1 MTLPDERYAAIRNT
15 GLFLRDLCN
24 PRATPRVPA
33 HIRNQARGLLRHYPS
48 TFYLDQLAER
58 SPDIVTSRMEEL
70 TRMLRAYEQSRE
82 EPCDDHAS

>member
-15 GLFLRDLCN
+15 ALFLRDLCDA
-24 PRATPRVPA
+24 RVTPRVPA
-33 HIRNQARGLLRHYPS
+33 HIRDRARGLLRHYPN

-58 SPDIVTSRMEEL
+58 SPDIVTSKMEEV
-70 TRMLRAYEQSRE
+70 TRMLRVYEQSRE